1 MESMAGA
8 LQRTEALPPPQEP
21 PMQAAARQTLADIC
35 TIQRLESYVRCA
47 RAELASNPQDELL
60 REFIRLNEMLI
71 REERARLLSA
81 A

>member
-1 MESMAGA
+1 MESMAGV

-21 PMQAAARQTLADIC
+21 PMQAAARQTLADIR

>member
-1 MESMAGA
+1 
-8 LQRTEALPPPQEP
+8 
-21 PMQAAARQTLADIC
+21 MQAAARQTLADIR